1 MLSRNDELDM
11 FKREVNLAEFAALHG
26 YQRDSKKSTRHTY
39 SMRDEAGNHLVV
51 SINPATGHWRWFNPV
66 DPENE
71 AGSIIDFVQMREQV
85 SIGEV
90 RKILR
95 DHLRMPAPSGIQDYD
110 RPAPQKKSRSD
121 VVDYLRRFHPVDSSS
136 YAESRGIR
144 QETLTALPFQGR
156 ILKGFKGALIF
167 PHWDDK
173 GLCGYEVKAF
183 GFTSFSSKGFKS
195 LWVSRIPATLNSIVV
210 CESGIEALSYYQYR
224 NPPHTLFVSAGGN
237 WSKEVSGRLE
247 KLFERFPGAE
257 VIGAFNNDQGG
268 ARQGERLKE
277 LVSGVGSSYRNDF
290 PAVDGADWNNM
301 INHDFGAPKRD
312 DKEQDNG

>member
-39 SMRDEAGNHLVV
+39 SMRDEAGNHLVI
-51 SINPATGHWRWFNPV
+51 SINQATGHWRWFNPV
-66 DPENE
+66 NPDE
-71 AGSIIDFVQMREQV
+71 AGSIIDFVQTLEQV

-95 DHLRMPAPSGIQDYD
+95 DHLRMPATSGIQDYD

-121 VVDYLRRFHPVDSSS
+121 VVEYLRRFNPVDKSS
-136 YAESRGIR
+136 YAESRGIH
-144 QETLTALPFQGR
+144 QTTLTALPFQGR

-195 LWVSRIPATLNSIVV
+195 LWVSRVPAILTRIVV

-224 NPPHTLFVSAGGN
+224 EPAHTLFVSAGGN
-237 WSKEVSGRLE
+237 WSKEVSDRLHT
-247 KLFERFPGAE
+247 LLERYPDAE
-257 VIGAFNNDQGG
+257 VVGAFNNDEGG
-268 ARQGERLKE
+268 VRQGERLQG
-277 LVSGVGSSYRNDF
+277 LVSKAGNRYRNDL
-290 PAVDGADWNNM
+290 PPIDGADWNNM
-301 INHDFGAPKRD
+301 INHEFGAPKRD
-312 DKEQDNG
+312 EKEQDNG